1 LGELPLI
8 ASGAEAQS
16 LSKGRRDYP
25 GGLSLSLHTNARI
38 DQTSQQIS

>member
-1 LGELPLI
+1 VDQ
-8 ASGAEAQS
+8 AQKRK
-16 LSKGRRDYP
+16 LSKGRRDSP